1 MESKCSVNVNMMD
14 RNFDNFLYRRL
25 STELV
30 NASGAGDLTE
40 VTRLIEEY
48 RVKAG
53 YVDLLLN
60 TNNDVLGALRSC
72 SSRSWQAPCLAVSP
86 RFRRKTN
93 SMQRVYP
100 LHSCTQWRKFGYVT
114 SVYAENA

>member
-53 YVDLLLN
+53 YVDLLFKKLGILLF
-60 TNNDVLGALRSC
+60 VLIGILILRIS
-72 SSRSWQAPCLAVSP
+72 
-86 RFRRKTN
+86 N
-93 SMQRVYP
+93 MQLKNGTYSI
-100 LHSCTQWRKFGYVT
+100 L
-114 SVYAENA
+114 SVNASL